1 MASSEPVKV
10 SPKELKNAQSF
21 YHSFIQAGKWGV
33 IAIAALLLL
42 MALIFV

>member
-10 SPKELKNAQSF
+10 SPKDLKNAQSF
-21 YHSFIQAGKWGV
+21 YHSFIQAGKWGMIV
-33 IAIAALLLL
+33 IASFLLL